1 MNNILLL
8 VKIEYKISVDI
19 LKEMI
24 KILFNLDL
32 GKKIV
37 NFYRLFIK
45 IPICNDAKIR

>member
-8 VKIEYKISVDI
+8 VKIEYKINVEI

-32 GKKIV
+32 GKKKSLIFIV
-37 NFYRLFIK
+37 YLLKYQFVMMLK
-45 IPICNDAKIR
+45 